1 MRKILFTL
9 LCVLLLAS
17 CALDNS
23 VRTGMVSF
31 TADRSRGVSAYIE
44 YPALLDKTW
53 TLQATKTDN
62 GATTG
67 EGTYEDVVLTDSFGP
82 FAVGTWTFSL
92 TSSDGKI
99 SGSVNTRIKAGNNSV
114 AVTVRSTENKGTLS
128 VEGCDFLISKAGQVN
143 YVDCYVDDNRVN
155 GTDWV
160 ITAAMSEDGDYYVLP
175 ALSVQL
181 AEGIHT
187 VRLFYGTNGGGFS
200 SETVSVRVVKGM
212 TTHFSIG
219 EQEGNLAISVSF
231 DVQEALVQ

>member
-9 LCVLLLAS
+9 LCVLLLTS

-82 FAVGTWTFSL
+82 FAVGTWIFTL

-114 AVTVRSTENKGTLS
+114 AITVRSTENKGTLS
-128 VEGCDFLISKAGQVN
+128 VEGCDFLISKAGQVL
-143 YVDCYVDDNRVN
+143 YVDLYVDEERVN
-155 GTDWV
+155 APWATSQL
-160 ITAAMSEDGDYYVLP
+160 TSEDGDYYVLP
-175 ALSVQL
+175 TVTVQL
-181 AEGIHT
+181 TEGIHA
-187 VRLFYGTNGGGFS
+187 VRLYYGTDAGGFS
-200 SETVSVRVVKGM
+200 SESVSIRIVNGM
-212 TTHFSIG
+212 TTHFTIG
-219 EQEGNLAISVSF
+219 EQEGNLAITVSF
-231 DVQEALVQ
+231 DVVEALVH